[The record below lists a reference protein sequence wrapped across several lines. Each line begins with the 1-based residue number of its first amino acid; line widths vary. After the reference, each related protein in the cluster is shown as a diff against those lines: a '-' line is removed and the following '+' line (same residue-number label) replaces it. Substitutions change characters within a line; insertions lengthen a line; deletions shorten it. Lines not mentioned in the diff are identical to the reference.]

1 MSALNDADLRHLR
14 AAIALSRSARSK
26 GNGTYGALLVDAAGK
41 VLMDAENTRFTD
53 NDVTAHA
60 ELNLVRSA
68 TEAFSPD
75 ILAGATLYASA
86 EPCAMCAGAIFWSG
100 VGRLVYALSSDRNYA
115 LFPPSADEL
124 RMGCREV
131 LAKGKRRVEVLGPAL
146 EDEAVVAFGEIL
158 QQQEQHEVN
167 H

>member
-1 MSALNDADLRHLR
+1 M
-14 AAIALSRSARSK
+14 K
-26 GNGTYGALLVDAAGK
+26 GNGAYGALLVDADGK

-60 ELNLVRSA
+60 ELNLVRAA
-68 TEAFSPD
+68 THAFGPD
-75 ILAGATLYASA
+75 ILAGATVYASA

-100 VGRLVYALSSDRNYA
+100 VKRLVYALGSDRNYA
-115 LFPPSADEL
+115 LFPPSCDEL

-131 LAKGKRRVEVLGPAL
+131 LANGKRRVEVLGPAL
-146 EDEAVVAFGEIL
+146 EDEAILAFGEIVK
-158 QQQEQHEVN
+158 QQERPELN